1 MVAGLSL
8 RMRRVALGSVVA
20 GAAWLGC
27 ASMASAATLCVQMP
41 APTACAAT
49 YTTLQGAI
57 DAADIA
63 YPGRDTIRIGPVTL
77 PPEAAEAFTAN
88 PVDIVGS
95 GSASTLL
102 QSPPASPSDPALT
115 IDGTSTVSDLGILI
129 KDVPGVFSFE
139 SGLDL
144 GTGTSGRRIAVTSET
159 GMDNAAGV
167 HVREGSALR
176 DSSVTLPLGLANTAI
191 SASPGAVLEDLSLF
205 AEVGVDFRDSGD
217 PVVIRRIRTT
227 APVQEAIRVGGGGV
241 LDISDSLLLI
251 RDDSSATGLG
261 TAGSTSATLTAR
273 NVTVVGSGEGIGAEV
288 DVGGGVIDLRDS
300 SLTGM
305 STSLSRWGTG
315 IPTINVSYS
324 NFNPATFDETGATE
338 GGSIIQGAGNLNLAP
353 LFVGV
358 GDYRLSAASPLIDR
372 GFPGAGP
379 SALDLARAPRVTD
392 GDGDGVARRDI
403 GAYEYQPPVVQPPLV
418 DRVAPQIL
426 ALSLSR
432 KKFRVGAKPTAR
444 VAAKPKGK
452 RKLAPAGTQV
462 RYRLSEAATVRFTVE
477 RILPGRRTRVS
488 GRVRCVKPTRKLAR
502 AGAKRCDRYK
512 PVRRGT
518 LTRTGAAGK
527 NSFPFTGRIGKKK
540 LPAAKYRFR
549 AVPTDAAGNT
559 PKRFWP
565 TAFRILRR

>member
-1 MVAGLSL
+1 
-8 RMRRVALGSVVA
+8 MRRVALGSVVA
-20 GAAWLGC
+20 GAAWLGFI
-27 ASMASAATLCVQMP
+27 APASAATLCVQMP
-41 APTACAAT
+41 APTACGGGT
-49 YTTLQGAI
+49 FVTLQGAL
-57 DAADIA
+57 DAAA
-63 YPGRDTIRIGPVTL
+63 LPGHPGRDTIRIGPVPL
-77 PPEAAEAFTAN
+77 APEAAEAFTAN

-95 GSASTLL
+95 GLSSTLL
-102 QSPPASPSDPALT
+102 QSLSTSPSEPALT

-129 KDVPGVFSFE
+129 KDVPGAFSFE

-167 HVREGSALR
+167 HVRDGSVLR
-176 DSSVTLPLGLANTAI
+176 DSSITLPLGFANEAI
-191 SASPGAVLEDLSLF
+191 SASPGALLEDLSLF

-227 APVQEAIRVGGGGV
+227 APVQEAVRVGGGGV
-241 LDISDSLLLI
+241 LEISDSLLLI

-315 IPTINVSYS
+315 TPTINVSYS

-338 GGSIIQGAGNLNLAP
+338 GGSIVQGAGNLNVAP
-353 LFVGV
+353 LFVGA
-358 GDYRLSAASPLIDR
+358 GDYRLAAASPLIDR

-379 SALDLARAPRVTD
+379 SAFDLARAPRVTD

-444 VAAKPKGK
+444 VAAKPKKGK
-452 RKLAPAGTQV
+452 RRATPAGTQV

-477 RILPGRRTRVS
+477 RILPGRRIRVS

-518 LTRTGAAGK
+518 LTRTGALGK

-549 AVPTDAAGNT
+549 AVPTDASGNT
-559 PKRFWP
+559 PKRFWATP
-565 TAFRILRR
+565 FRILRR